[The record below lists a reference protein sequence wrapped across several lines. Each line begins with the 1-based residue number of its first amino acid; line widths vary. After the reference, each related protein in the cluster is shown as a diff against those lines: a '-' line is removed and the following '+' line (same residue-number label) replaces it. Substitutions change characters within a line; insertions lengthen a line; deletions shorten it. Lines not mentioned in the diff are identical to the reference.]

1 MAGETRVSSWWPL
14 TRPLA
19 LVLAGQVA
27 LGGGGG
33 PVHFSWPRRLCVLWK
48 QLARLERAVALS

>member
-33 PVHFSWPRRLCVLWK
+33 PVHFSWPRRLCVLW
-48 QLARLERAVALS
+48 